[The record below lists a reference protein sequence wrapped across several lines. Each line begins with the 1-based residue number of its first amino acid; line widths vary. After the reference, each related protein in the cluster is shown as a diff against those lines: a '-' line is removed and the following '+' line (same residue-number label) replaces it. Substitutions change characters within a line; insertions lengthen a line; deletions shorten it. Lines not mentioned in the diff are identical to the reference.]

1 MKTIRLLSFVSVL
14 LVAITLGCTQE
25 FKPSNEIATVPQEE
39 NPLQCF
45 ASILSRAVYY
55 EPELRA
61 FIKNNALKQF
71 DRDYDVFYP
80 FVKNSI
86 VCDGQTF
93 RDLLLKYDNA
103 NHLPLIEEKEPLLNI
118 LVPDWSWVDEEC
130 FSVCNWD
137 VANPDVLVT
146 YECPGSLIPLY
157 GKGELLG
164 SMQGNEFPSIPVL
177 VVKRNE
183 RMVYQPTKSGPLMY
197 DFDDPAYDG
206 SQEVKTKG
214 IWYDDVYDF
223 DILPPSN
230 TVHPLTLPSKVRVAY
245 TESKKNSLMKQR
257 DHIYYD
263 MTAVRDTGMVDFHYS
278 EELYRFCFASGNIS
292 ALTDDPMSGDNM
304 SLNEISY
311 NYGQAM
317 SEEALKIYG
326 WIEGRFEL
334 IITVKA
340 GDHLEQIVLPSIQI
354 SDAFAVDK
362 VHYTWY
368 EDIFGV
374 VTYRW
379 YRVEQSELVPRWIV
393 INHEL
398 FTWDLS
404 IFPYSYTV
412 HFEEKDSDM
421 TTTYTQTDTYSYAT
435 NFTMSGEGSASNVK
449 IGFGSGSSSQ
459 TSRSSTVTITHK
471 EGSDDLGTEEVY
483 YSDAVV
489 LSMPGSQPKA
499 QLKSY
504 TTESIV
510 FQVVPRNSN

>member
-1 MKTIRLLSFVSVL
+1 M
-14 LVAITLGCTQE
+14 
-25 FKPSNEIATVPQEE
+25 
-39 NPLQCF
+39 
-45 ASILSRAVYY
+45 
-55 EPELRA
+55 
-61 FIKNNALKQF
+61 
-71 DRDYDVFYP
+71 
-80 FVKNSI
+80 
-86 VCDGQTF
+86 
-93 RDLLLKYDNA
+93 
-103 NHLPLIEEKEPLLNI
+103 
-118 LVPDWSWVDEEC
+118 
-130 FSVCNWD
+130 
-137 VANPDVLVT
+137 ANPDVLVT

-278 EELYRFCFASGNIS
+278 EELYRFCFASGNIP
-292 ALTDDPMSGDNM
+292 ALTDDPMSGDSM
-304 SLNEISY
+304 ALNALSY

-317 SEEALKIYG
+317 SEEALKTYG

-340 GDHLEQIVLPSIQI
+340 GEHLEQIVLPSIQI

-421 TTTYTQTDTYSYAT
+421 TTTYTQTATYSYAT
-435 NFTMSGEGSASNVK
+435 NFTLSGEGSASTVK

-459 TSRSSTVTITHK
+459 TSRSSTVTLTQN